1 MGDFIDAQG
10 YTGTVKKSTF
20 STMLNTDK
28 KLVIPNG
35 HSLRTHLIILL
46 KLAKSRWKFGIAYGD
61 DGEFQ
66 RAINDFIA
74 RQPNFKRPVT
84 LLVS

>member
-1 MGDFIDAQG
+1 MVLSTDALN
-10 YTGTVKKSTF
+10 YSTEA
-20 STMLNTDK
+20 
-28 KLVIPNG
+28 
-35 HSLRTHLIILL
+35 LR
-46 KLAKSRWKFGIAYGD
+46 RVDWKFGIAYGD

-84 LLVS
+84 LLVSELGDSSILL